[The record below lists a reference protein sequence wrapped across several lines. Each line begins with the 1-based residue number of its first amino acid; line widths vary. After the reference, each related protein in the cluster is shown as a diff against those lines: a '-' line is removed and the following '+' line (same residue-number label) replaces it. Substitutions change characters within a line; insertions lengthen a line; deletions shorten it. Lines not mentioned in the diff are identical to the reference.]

1 MCCPPSPLKRVHY
14 FHGQQL
20 SVEDFQ
26 AEQEYFRER
35 LRRHNRCFHGWGVV
49 CGLELSVTGSRVVI
63 TPGLALDC
71 RGNEVVLPELLPVD
85 LPTSASAGVAQY
97 VVLSH
102 GEDFSN
108 PAPSDQEPEGSLR
121 YSRVLESYRHELLA
135 EDPLYGH
142 PRRKGRWLACGSAH
156 GVPLGC
162 LRWTRGR
169 WRLEPRYRGRQA
181 VRE

>member
-20 SVEDFQ
+20 GVEDFQ

-71 RGNEVVLPELLPVD
+71 RGNEVVLPELLSVD

-102 GEDFSN
+102 GEDFSD
-108 PAPSDQEPEGSLR
+108 PAPGDQEAEGALR

-135 EDPLYGH
+135 EDPLSGH
-142 PRRKGRWLACGSAH
+142 LRRKRALACVRQRPRCSTGTIAVDARSLAPGPSLPGSP
-156 GVPLGC
+156 GGS
-162 LRWTRGR
+162 
-169 WRLEPRYRGRQA
+169 
-181 VRE
+181 